1 MNNHYNKSLKPF
13 ARNLRNN
20 STKAEIR
27 LWCELLQG
35 KQMLGYTFLRQ
46 RPVAEF
52 IADFMQKDLK
62 LIIEVDGHTHSFE
75 EVCEKDF
82 LKDKRLKELGVT
94 VLRFEDDEVMEHS
107 EAVRMKIED
116 VIREI
121 EKSSPWL
128 CTKPTQPPSHT
139 HIASRKVD
147 FKTASQKHDSK
158 PAQPLSHSHPATHKG
173 DTETSKF
180 SAK

>member
-1 MNNHYNKSLKPF
+1 MNNHYNQSLKPF
-13 ARNLRNN
+13 ARNLRND
-20 STKAEIR
+20 STKAEVR

-52 IADFMQKDLK
+52 IADFMQKELK

-75 EVCEKDF
+75 EVCEKDR
-82 LKDKRLKELGVT
+82 LKDRKLKELGFIT
-94 VLRFEDDEVMEHS
+94 LRFEDEEAIEHL

-128 CTKPTQPPSHT
+128 RAMPAQPPSHTRIATHKGDFNTSSPMLGSKPSQPPSHT
-139 HIASRKVD
+139 HM
-147 FKTASQKHDSK
+147 
-158 PAQPLSHSHPATHKG
+158 ATRKG
-173 DTETSKF
+173 DFESTKT

>member
-35 KQMLGYTFLRQ
+35 KQILGYTFLRQ

-52 IADFMQKDLK
+52 IADFMQKELK
-62 LIIEVDGHTHSFE
+62 LVIEVDGYTHSFG

-82 LKDKRLKELGVT
+82 LKDKRLKELGFT
-94 VLRFEDDEVMEHS
+94 VLRFEDEEVMEHL
-107 EAVRMKIED
+107 EAVRMKIEE
-116 VIREI
+116 VIRRI
-121 EKSSPWL
+121 EESSPWL
-128 CTKPTQPPSHT
+128 RTKRAQPPSQSHKS
-139 HIASRKVD
+139 ARKGD
-147 FKTASQKHDSK
+147 FKA
-158 PAQPLSHSHPATHKG
+158 
-173 DTETSKF
+173 
-180 SAK
+180 AKILTK